1 MMGDLLGNG
10 ILITAIAADAAAQV
24 LKAVVCLIIERRWCP
39 ERLFGSGGM
48 PSSHSALV
56 SALATGVGIRVGFGS
71 ALFAVSAVFA
81 LVVMHDATGV
91 RRSAG
96 RQAHVL
102 NDLIIR
108 LSHVLEDGFE
118 HRALK
123 TFLGHSYPQVLGG
136 LLLGIAAAWIS
147 LG

>member
-1 MMGDLLGNG
+1 MGGILGNR
-10 ILITAIAADAAAQV
+10 ILLTAIVADATAQA
-24 LKAVVCLIIERRWCP
+24 LKAVVYLLIERKWCP

-56 SALATGVGIRVGFGS
+56 SALAAGVGIREGFGS
-71 ALFAVSAVFA
+71 TLFAVSAVFA
-81 LVVMHDATGV
+81 LVVMYDATGV

-102 NDLIIR
+102 NDLILR
-108 LSHVLEDGFE
+108 LGHVLEEGFE

-123 TFLGHSYPQVLGG
+123 TFLGHSYPQVLAG